1 LIAAEFTGTLGVILF
16 DIDWDTAASR
26 QCSAASCA
34 SFQNAI
40 FRRRLV
46 EARAFAA
53 ASEQVAHT
61 RPEHSPRWGTN
72 AKQGIASFVLTIAY
86 LVWLSLAPGPAMRKA
101 AGMPV
106 T

>member
-1 LIAAEFTGTLGVILF
+1 LGGILF
-16 DIDWDTAASR
+16 DIDWDTAALR
-26 QCSAASCA
+26 QRSAASYA
-34 SFQNAI
+34 PSRNAL

-46 EARAFAA
+46 EARAFTS
-53 ASEQVAHT
+53 ASEQLPPT
-61 RPEHSPRWGTN
+61 RPEYSPRWGMN

-86 LVWLSLAPGPAMRKA
+86 LVWLSLAQGPAMRKA